1 MRTYTVT
8 EYEKEDYENYRDNIT
23 TQDVINTLK
32 RINRGYIGDYN
43 YSGTEDDF
51 DRFALHEALYK
62 AIEILEKVRADK

>member
-8 EYEKEDYENYRDNIT
+8 EYDMEDYENYRNNLT

-43 YSGTEDDF
+43 YSGQKMTLIGS
-51 DRFALHEALYK
+51 RCTKPCIRLLKYLRK
-62 AIEILEKVRADK
+62 

>member
-8 EYEKEDYENYRDNIT
+8 EYDMEDYDNYRNNLT

-51 DRFALHEALYK
+51 DRFTLHEALYK